1 MSHNNS
7 KNRSQASS
15 VEGSLSKALDN
26 DLEKINEENAE
37 AFAKMR
43 LNALNAI
50 PEKTQKKKSWPAYG
64 AFAAA
69 ASIVLAVVLVFS
81 PQQQSQEAKVFDD
94 FELVLEEMEL
104 EEGDMELLENEIEF
118 YLWLEEN
125 EKA

>member
-50 PEKTQKKKSWPAYG
+50 PEKTQKKKFWPAYG